1 MHLITQEQVEQ
12 VWSDMAKYG
21 EQEAEELDA
30 RVTSAQPNVLPFAF
44 AMLEELPERAQEWA
58 VHLSYLVTEVFLRAS
73 GNALP
78 VVSLEEFLGAYEQVG
93 DKLSELAEAAQ
104 SAEEGAPTITV
115 DELTDQPNV
124 LTTVIEVLEAGEE
137 EGALS
142 GSEASTIFCLML
154 AVINAYNDAWARSS
168 GHSQA

>member
-1 MHLITQEQVEQ
+1 MRLITQEQVEQ

-21 EQEAEELDA
+21 EREAEELDA

-44 AMLEELPERAQEWA
+44 AVLDELPERAQEWA

-73 GNALP
+73 ENALP
-78 VVSLEEFLGAYEQVG
+78 AVSLEEFLIAYQRVG
-93 DKLSELAEAAQ
+93 ERLSELSEAAQ
-104 SAEEGAPTITV
+104 AREESAPSITV
-115 DELTDQPNV
+115 DELTEQPNV

-142 GSEASTIFCLML
+142 SSEASAIFCLML
-154 AVINAYNDAWARSS
+154 AVINAYNEAWAHSS
-168 GHSQA
+168 S